1 MNFYKKE
8 KEKNVFVTIPEVY
21 IRSAASE
28 ALACVLEGSSS
39 AQVASVLD
47 QLIDTYTEKLELTP
61 PVVDQLGHVITP
73 QLDHWEPRCGVAVAL
88 GQVWL
93 ANFFFLFPLYNK
105 LLIAWGVNQ

>member
-1 MNFYKKE
+1 ML
-8 KEKNVFVTIPEVY
+8 VAIPEVY

-88 GQVWL
+88 GQVWP
-93 ANFFFLFPLYNK
+93 ATRFFSCFLFVTNH
-105 LLIAWGVNQ
+105 

>member
-1 MNFYKKE
+1 MA
-8 KEKNVFVTIPEVY
+8 IPEVY

-88 GQVWL
+88 GQVWPPTQ
-93 ANFFFLFPLYNK
+93 FFSISSL
-105 LLIAWGVNQ
+105 